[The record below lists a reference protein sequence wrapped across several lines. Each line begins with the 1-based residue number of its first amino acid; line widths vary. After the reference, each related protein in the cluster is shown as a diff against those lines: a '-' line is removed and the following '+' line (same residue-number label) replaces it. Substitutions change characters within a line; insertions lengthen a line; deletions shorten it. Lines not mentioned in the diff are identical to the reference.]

1 MVDPIIRSGCPRQ
14 PDNIIDDDFPV
25 RVDPHV
31 VTHFQRAV
39 GFAIQLKGDRTP
51 GPFLKQDDHLPWR
64 DRQRRVRL
72 IAFRFS
78 PTVPLK
84 VEPDRRRLVSCT

>member
-1 MVDPIIRSGCPRQ
+1 MSARVESGSIVSPTLSPLAAQASSQNQAVVDPILKSGCPRQ

-39 GFAIQLKGDRTP
+39 GFAIQLKGDRTA
-51 GPFLKQDDHLPWR
+51 R
-64 DRQRRVRL
+64 
-72 IAFRFS
+72 AFS
-78 PTVPLK
+78 QAG
-84 VEPDRRRLVSCT
+84 